1 MAKGSNILDELSG
14 ALNRLQATLLEEK
27 EVVTDTRKRNT
38 ILTLVAWLK
47 RVLQSSNNENAEAQ
61 LFSLSEFLPTELL
74 LTKLMPQLNQN
85 NSNSNAESTQNER
98 SPASSKRF
106 IRQRNNRFNTVGVSK
121 EELADARLFLQEKLL
136 TENLATAE
144 TKQSRL
150 NELPVTAAKPT
161 NILNEDEEN
170 RRKSLNLSES
180 NNLDK
185 DIRAMFREKR
195 GPFSKSVEAQSPDAH
210 PAYPKNV
217 FPVMRNEQ
225 TNKISS
231 AVTVRNEQMIN
242 QTKSTF
248 RRKPM
253 PSKDIP
259 TDSDD
264 EDDSKITGQNT
275 LNNSSNITSK
285 SMNKFALRKMKM
297 KRANT
302 IDVPKDQADD
312 TNSDQGYFEGYKPN
326 LHHDTAVNDSTH
338 QNEPDKS
345 HLPQFQPKSSSDKKF
360 FAFLNKNATE
370 NHAPWVNPHKTVLP
384 VQQRTKATNW
394 SNKFGNLKNSF
405 EQPHDNSFD
414 QPISPRLS
422 KKNNFTHAPTSPF
435 MPVQG
440 NKPPL
445 IPNGIHHQYQCQN
458 VQNKVAAI
466 QSNEK
471 LPYVAPNPAQK
482 PQLRAYQS
490 VPTYPEPP
498 IQMYRDPIVQPKTNA
513 QLKSKDWQQQK
524 YGSVDSYMQNT
535 PSPQIPSNSYNP
547 LYTSMNQS
555 PSYPPYTSPSQFSNI
570 NQMGPKPY
578 TPPSQKEFPA
588 YTYTSTDYT
597 QPSCV
602 STFGPNQ
609 ILSPPNTSNA
619 SPAIKNMSPV
629 IKNTI
634 LPDTSYLKSV
644 ITPPRSMP
652 PPLLGSGRLQKQ
664 MKTVDVYSS
673 NEYLSEPNNYYRSP
687 NPFSPVSHDS
697 RRSSQELM
705 ANAQIMKYPTGQT
718 ATVYKTQRYDDVQ
731 QAQNLRSFL
740 SNDVRNEKRQSEYSE
755 QSISP
760 FSETNFS
767 HVNPKYVPPPPT
779 QPPMSEPIR
788 TKPNNSFISMEN
800 ISSSMPYNVLEEGAP
815 VRLTNNTSYYGSQ
828 NALINN
834 QFTNY
839 AAHEFAKNQFNQGRV
854 QDMNSPATID
864 KSKISAPVRL
874 NSCGG
879 TYIQPKVKENLDFSK
894 PTYGKKPMYEPQSN
908 IMKNSV
914 TNLNRSNT
922 LTHHQRI
929 ANHEIK
935 RKQSLPAET
944 SEYFEAEFDRSVQQD
959 SSSFSHKY
967 LPFGAL
973 KKSKSTHTLALL
985 QQFESK
991 GKTTGDAPLPSYIKR
1006 PDLEPKSKPVAEIK
1020 PKSIIKKGPTPAES
1034 IKPVENIKP
1043 AIKQSASPAQS
1054 NKSASPKTSTQST
1067 PVQTKSPMQTTPIQS
1082 KTSPSE
1088 NLIPPE
1094 ITETPSSP
1102 LVEDGHII
1110 FPGQT
1115 SDTKRRVQ
1123 HYAKTLNAML
1133 NRKSIVLDDEDDID
1147 DAVPA
1152 DKNTKGGLQRSKSGT
1167 LLSVPKQYESAI
1179 KKSELTDKERTVAAY
1194 FSGNKS
1200 PAQGVQRS
1208 SSQHSLHSSSSIKTV
1223 EGQKSNTVSPMQSGD
1238 LNMTSD
1244 MQETSSHSRTTTTT
1258 TKSAHHLKILR
1269 RQQKQSSPSNPLAKS
1284 ATLPNLLDESNVD
1297 DAIDDLFA
1305 SFGK

>member
-1 MAKGSNILDELSG
+1 M
-14 ALNRLQATLLEEK
+14 NRLQTTLLEEK

-47 RVLQSSNNENAEAQ
+47 QVLETSNPENAEAQ

-74 LTKLMPQLNQN
+74 LTKLMPQLNPNGGSGSADSKQ
-85 NSNSNAESTQNER
+85 TER

-106 IRQRNNRFNTVGVSK
+106 MRQRNNRFNTVGVSK
-121 EELADARLFLQEKLL
+121 EELADARLYLQEKLL
-136 TENLATAE
+136 TENLATSE
-144 TKQSRL
+144 TKQTRL
-150 NELPVTAAKPT
+150 NQLPATTTKPT
-161 NILNEDEEN
+161 NILNDDEEN

-185 DIRAMFREKR
+185 DIRAMFRESK
-195 GPFSKSVEAQSPDAH
+195 GSFSKSVEAHSPDDH

-225 TNKISS
+225 TNKVSS
-231 AVTVRNEQMIN
+231 TVAMRNEQTFN

-253 PSKDIP
+253 PANDIP
-259 TDSDD
+259 TDSDE
-264 EDDSKITGQNT
+264 EDDATKMGQNT
-275 LNNSSNITSK
+275 PNNTSNITSK

-302 IDVPKDQADD
+302 IDVPKDQGDD
-312 TNSDQGYFEGYKPN
+312 NSDQGYFEGYKTN
-326 LHHDTAVNDSTH
+326 SQHDSSVHDSH
-338 QNEPDKS
+338 QNELAKNN
-345 HLPQFQPKSSSDKKF
+345 LPQFQPKSSGDKKF
-360 FAFLNKNATE
+360 FAFLNKNAAE

-384 VQQRTKATNW
+384 VQQRTKTTNW

-405 EQPHDNSFD
+405 EHQHDGSPFD

-435 MPVQG
+435 KPVQG
-440 NKPPL
+440 NKPPQ
-445 IPNGIHHQYQCQN
+445 IPNGIHFQNPHQYQCQN
-458 VQNKVAAI
+458 VQNKIAAI

-471 LPYVAPNPAQK
+471 LPYVASNPVPK

-490 VPTYPEPP
+490 VPTYTDGLPQPMP
-498 IQMYRDPIVQPKTNA
+498 QTYRDPNLQPKSTVQSKA
-513 QLKSKDWQQQK
+513 KDWQQQK
-524 YGSVDSYMQNT
+524 YASVDSYMQDT
-535 PSPQIPSNSYNP
+535 PSPQIPTSPYNP
-547 LYTSMNQS
+547 MYMAMNQS
-555 PSYPPYTSPSQFSNI
+555 PSYPPFTSPNQFSNI

-578 TPPSQKEFPA
+578 TPPTQKEFPT

-609 ILSPPNTSNA
+609 VFSPPNTSHI
-619 SPAIKNMSPV
+619 SPAVKNMSPV
-629 IKNTI
+629 IQKNTI
-634 LPDTSYLKSV
+634 LPDTSYLKSA

-664 MKTVDVYSS
+664 MKAVDVYSS
-673 NEYLSEPNNYYRSP
+673 NEYLSEPNNYYRSSH
-687 NPFSPVSHDS
+687 PFSPVSHDS

-705 ANAQIMKYPTGQT
+705 ANAQVMKYPTGQT
-718 ATVYKTQRYDDVQ
+718 ATVYKTQRYEDAQ
-731 QAQNLRSFL
+731 QAQNMRSYL
-740 SNDVRNEKRQSEYSE
+740 SSDGRNEKRQSEYSE
-755 QSISP
+755 QSVSP
-760 FSETNFS
+760 FSESNFS
-767 HVNPKYVPPPPT
+767 HVNRSYVPPMPQPT
-779 QPPMSEPIR
+779 MSEPIR
-788 TKPNNSFISMEN
+788 SRPNNSFMSMEN
-800 ISSSMPYNVLEEGAP
+800 ISSMPNNVLEEGAP
-815 VRLTNNTSYYGSQ
+815 VRLTNNTTYYGSHS
-828 NALINN
+828 ALPHNQLNNHAPHDFAQN
-834 QFTNY
+834 QFK
-839 AAHEFAKNQFNQGRV
+839 ASRAPGHL
-854 QDMNSPATID
+854 NSSTSID
-864 KSKISAPVRL
+864 KSNISAPVKL

-879 TYIQPKVKENLDFSK
+879 TYIQPKVKEALDFSK
-894 PTYGKKPMYEPQSN
+894 PTYGKKPAYEPQNS
-908 IMKNSV
+908 IVKNSI

-922 LTHHQRI
+922 LTHQRI
-929 ANHEIK
+929 ANYEIK
-935 RKQSLPAET
+935 RKQSLPAEN
-944 SEYFEAEFDRSVQQD
+944 SEYFETEFDRSVQQD
-959 SSSFSHKY
+959 ASSYSHKY

-991 GKTTGDAPLPSYIKR
+991 GKSAAEAPLPSYVKR
-1006 PDLEPKSKPVAEIK
+1006 PDLEQRSKPVAEIK
-1020 PKSIIKKGPTPAES
+1020 PKSIIKKAPAAEY
-1034 IKPVENIKP
+1034 IKP
-1043 AIKQSASPAQS
+1043 AEAVKPALKQTVSPAQF
-1054 NKSASPKTSTQST
+1054 NKAAAPKTPTQSST
-1067 PVQTKSPMQTTPIQS
+1067 PAQVKSPIQAAPVRPKTPQ
-1082 KTSPSE
+1082 SE
-1088 NLIPPE
+1088 NLGPPE

-1115 SDTKRRVQ
+1115 SETKRRVQ
-1123 HYAKTLNAML
+1123 HYAQTLNAIL
-1133 NRKSIVLDDEDDID
+1133 NRKSIVLDDDDDGTD
-1147 DAVPA
+1147 DVPA
-1152 DKNTKGGLQRSKSGT
+1152 DKTAKGGGLQRSKSGT

-1179 KKSELTDKERTVAAY
+1179 KKSELSEKERTVAAY
-1194 FSGNKS
+1194 FSSNKS

-1208 SSQHSLHSSSSIKTV
+1208 SSQHSLHSSSSTKTI

-1238 LNMTSD
+1238 LTAD
-1244 MQETSSHSRTTTTT
+1244 VHESSSRTTTTT

-1269 RQQKQSSPSNPLAKS
+1269 RQQKQTSPSNPLAKS